1 MSNEANNGKPANGAT
16 QEEAG
21 RQEQATLP
29 TPTPTKKLG
38 WKRIAT
44 YAGVGV
50 VVAAGAAV
58 GVMFLRKPS
67 AAKAVGDV
75 AQAAAEAVSPSA

>member
-1 MSNEANNGKPANGAT
+1 MSNETANNNGSTKQDDTA
-16 QEEAG
+16 
-21 RQEQATLP
+21 RQEQVTLP
-29 TPTPTKKLG
+29 TAQPPKKLG
-38 WKRIAT
+38 WKRVAT
-44 YAGVGV
+44 YAGVGI

-58 GVMFLRKPS
+58 SVMFLRKPN